1 MSLYSS
7 MKLSRATLRTIL
19 ALCLLLLQGQL
30 LAASL
35 LGCRHAG
42 PPERLPAPHA
52 GCHLAAAGPQ
62 APGVAQSPADE
73 LSPAVGVPSPM
84 LPASWLDCHKC
95 NLQLSIGVSLQGDDG
110 LVPAIL
116 VPRPPATPL
125 ADRHFYRFVP
135 EPVSRPPIP
144 TLS

>member
-1 MSLYSS
+1 

-52 GCHLAAAGPQ
+52 GCHLSAADPQ
-62 APGVAQSPADE
+62 APGVAPSLAYE
-73 LSPAVGVPSPM
+73 LSAAAGVPSPSPT

-125 ADRHFYRFVP
+125 ADRHFYHFVP

-144 TLS
+144 SLS